1 MKKIKVT
8 WKNKKVKKDARVSS
22 MYCFKNC
29 EKNQN
34 QDCSYRKFC
43 GGSVAVCHAFFRY
56 QEKRGLIVMNANQ
69 DVCEYEE
76 NERESDYE
84 SGRGHWKLLQ

>member
-8 WKNKKVKKDARVSS
+8 WKNKRVKKDARVSS

-34 QDCSYRKFC
+34 
-43 GGSVAVCHAFFRY
+43 
-56 QEKRGLIVMNANQ
+56 
-69 DVCEYEE
+69 
-76 NERESDYE
+76 
-84 SGRGHWKLLQ
+84 

>member
-8 WKNKKVKKDARVSS
+8 WKSKKVNQDARVNS

-34 QDCSYRKFC
+34 
-43 GGSVAVCHAFFRY
+43 
-56 QEKRGLIVMNANQ
+56 
-69 DVCEYEE
+69 
-76 NERESDYE
+76 
-84 SGRGHWKLLQ
+84 